1 MSRGRRV
8 DLVLRTGL
16 GVIGL
21 FGIGYGGY
29 RLLGNQ
35 VASHPPQLA
44 KWLIGAIILHDFVLT
59 PVVLSLGLLI
69 TRFVPSR
76 ARRYLQGALV
86 TGALGAAIT
95 IPLIYRRGT
104 ATASKALLRQN
115 YAAHL
120 VLILGLIAAVTA
132 AAYALRVAR
141 DRRGQR
147 GSDAKV
153 RPPKAQ
159 TSGTP
164 KPSAP
169 A

>member
-1 MSRGRRV
+1 MSRDRRV
-8 DLVLRTGL
+8 DLVVRTGL
-16 GVIGL
+16 GAVGL
-21 FGIGYGGY
+21 LGVGYGGY
-29 RLLGNQ
+29 RLLSNQ

-44 KWLIGAIILHDFVLT
+44 TWLIGAIILHDFVLT
-59 PVVLSLGLLI
+59 PVVLGVGLLL
-69 TRFVPSR
+69 TRTVAPR

-86 TGALGAAIT
+86 AGALVAAIT
-95 IPLIYRRGT
+95 IPLISRRGT

-120 VLILGLIAAVTA
+120 ALILGLIAAVTA
-132 AAYALRVAR
+132 AAYAVRVAR